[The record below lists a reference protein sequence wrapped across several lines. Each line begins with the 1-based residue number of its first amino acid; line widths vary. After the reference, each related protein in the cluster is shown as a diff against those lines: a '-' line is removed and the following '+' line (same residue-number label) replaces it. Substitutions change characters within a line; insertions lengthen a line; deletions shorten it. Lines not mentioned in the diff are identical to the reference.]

1 MSREVAK
8 ARQSQLVTTYGVGS
22 LFPAQN
28 QSFMIM
34 GLDSWSDR
42 SPEIL
47 EPRLAR
53 LLGVSDF
60 RAPAVNDSKGR
71 DLPVIRFPEWHFC
84 PQCRRLDAIWKFT
97 GWNDNMCPDCQAEL
111 VPSRFVTCCERGH
124 IDEFPYYRWLHAGDQ
139 RAGPH
144 SLRLIARGR
153 SSSLAD
159 IQIHCSCG
167 IRPVSLEG
175 AFDAG
180 ALRGLYRCKGRRPWL
195 ADTQPEECAA
205 LPRTLQRGSSNVW
218 FPVTRSAI
226 SIPPWSEGAFKVLE
240 RHWKVLQAVPLDAL
254 EATIEAM
261 GIAGPG
267 IHCPN
272 WWPLSVAHG
281 GSTRW
286 SSGTPRI
293 CAPTSTGPCATAGRR
308 PPDSRTSSAMRSRWR
323 PASAAGSRRCHVSR
337 GCARCAHCGPSPA
350 CSRPLSTPTHRTTP
364 RSPRDRPHGFL
375 RSRSSAKGIF
385 VLLDPE
391 RLAAW
396 ESTPFARGRADLVQK
411 SIDDRSRGRGL
422 AERPLVTA
430 RVSCSLHTLAHAL
443 IDQLS
448 LDAGYPSA
456 SLRERL
462 YADGDMAGFLV
473 YTATSDSAG
482 SLGGVAAQSTPD
494 RFEHAVGAAIARMSW
509 CSSDPVCIEST
520 GTGTD
525 ALNLAACHSCLLLPE
540 TSCELSNTFLDR
552 AALVGLP
559 GVPDGFFSPDP
570 RVTDAVLRSPAS
582 PRGTAKRGGAQG
594 AGLAGE
600 TARRMDGVALARHRQ
615 PPLQALGGS
624 RCRAARA
631 PRTARSRG
639 QGWASASTCWDVGVH
654 RSARTGVAVPR
665 GAVRPGRWRS
675 RAPFAE
681 RWWTPRYCL
690 GRRAPATPSFCP
702 TPS

>member
-53 LLGVSDF
+53 LLGVNDF
-60 RAPAVNDSKGR
+60 RAPAVNDSNGR

-97 GWNDNMCPDCQAEL
+97 GWNDNTCPECQAEL

-139 RAGPH
+139 RTGPH

-180 ALRGLYRCKGRRPWL
+180 ALRGIYRCKGRRPWL
-195 ADTQPEECAA
+195 ADTPPEECAA

-254 EATIEAM
+254 EETIAAM
-261 GIAGPG
+261 DIAGPG
-267 IHCPN
+267 Y
-272 WWPLSVAHG
+272 PLSELVAAVRRARGIDEVEQRDAEDLRADEYGALRNGRPETSRQQDFVCDEVEVAHG
-281 GSTRW
+281 LRSHVVQVSRVSRLREVRALRAFTRVLPPAFD
-286 SSGTPRI
+286 TDPKDY
-293 CAPTSTGPCATAGRR
+293 APL
-308 PPDSRTSSAMRSRWR
+308 
-323 PASAAGSRRCHVSR
+323 AAG
-337 GCARCAHCGPSPA
+337 PTTWLPA
-350 CSRPLSTPTHRTTP
+350 IQVI
-364 RSPRDRPHGFL
+364 GE
-375 RSRSSAKGIF
+375 GIF
-385 VLLDPE
+385 VRLDPE

-396 ESTPFARGRADLVQK
+396 ESTPFARGRADLVQQ
-411 SIDDRSRGRGL
+411 SVDDRTRGRGL
-422 AERPLVTA
+422 PERPLVTP
-430 RVSCSLHTLAHAL
+430 RQLLIHSLAHAL

-462 YADGDMAGFLV
+462 FADSDMAGFLV

-482 SLGGVAAQSTPD
+482 SLGGVAAQSNAD
-494 RFEHAVGAAIARMSW
+494 RFEHAVGSAIARMSW

-552 AALVGLP
+552 ATLVGLP
-559 GVPDGFFSPDP
+559 GVPDGFFSPD
-570 RVTDAVLRSPAS
+570 
-582 PRGTAKRGGAQG
+582 
-594 AGLAGE
+594 
-600 TARRMDGVALARHRQ
+600 
-615 PPLQALGGS
+615 
-624 RCRAARA
+624 RA
-631 PRTARSRG
+631 
-639 QGWASASTCWDVGVH
+639 
-654 RSARTGVAVPR
+654 
-665 GAVRPGRWRS
+665 
-675 RAPFAE
+675 
-681 RWWTPRYCL
+681 
-690 GRRAPATPSFCP
+690 
-702 TPS
+702 

>member
-267 IHCPN
+267 Y
-272 WWPLSVAHG
+272 PLSELVAAVRRARG
-281 GSTRW
+281 IDEVEQRDAEDLRADEYGALRNGRPETSRQQDFV
-286 SSGTPRI
+286 
-293 CAPTSTGPCATAGRR
+293 CDEVEVAPG
-308 PPDSRTSSAMRSRWR
+308 
-323 PASAAGSRRCHVSR
+323 
-337 GCARCAHCGPSPA
+337 
-350 CSRPLSTPTHRTTP
+350 
-364 RSPRDRPHGFL
+364 L
-375 RSRSSAKGIF
+375 RSRVTQVSRVSRLREVRALRAFTRVLPPAFDTDPQNYAPLAAGPTSWLPAIQVIGEGIF
-385 VLLDPE
+385 VRLDPE

-396 ESTPFARGRADLVQK
+396 ESTPFARGTTK
-411 SIDDRSRGRGL
+411 N
-422 AERPLVTA
+422 VT
-430 RVSCSLHTLAHAL
+430 
-443 IDQLS
+443 
-448 LDAGYPSA
+448 
-456 SLRERL
+456 
-462 YADGDMAGFLV
+462 
-473 YTATSDSAG
+473 
-482 SLGGVAAQSTPD
+482 
-494 RFEHAVGAAIARMSW
+494 
-509 CSSDPVCIEST
+509 
-520 GTGTD
+520 
-525 ALNLAACHSCLLLPE
+525 
-540 TSCELSNTFLDR
+540 
-552 AALVGLP
+552 
-559 GVPDGFFSPDP
+559 
-570 RVTDAVLRSPAS
+570 
-582 PRGTAKRGGAQG
+582 
-594 AGLAGE
+594 
-600 TARRMDGVALARHRQ
+600 
-615 PPLQALGGS
+615 
-624 RCRAARA
+624 
-631 PRTARSRG
+631 
-639 QGWASASTCWDVGVH
+639 
-654 RSARTGVAVPR
+654 
-665 GAVRPGRWRS
+665 
-675 RAPFAE
+675 
-681 RWWTPRYCL
+681 
-690 GRRAPATPSFCP
+690 
-702 TPS
+702 

>member
-1 MSREVAK
+1 MSREVAR

-28 QSFMIM
+28 QSYMIM

-53 LLGVSDF
+53 LLGVSEF
-60 RAPAVNDSKGR
+60 RAPAVNDSNGG

-84 PQCRRLDAIWKFT
+84 PQCRRLDPIRKFK
-97 GWNDNMCPDCQAEL
+97 GWNDNTCPDCDVEL
-111 VPSRFVTCCERGH
+111 VPSRFVACCERGH
-124 IDEFPYYRWLHAGDQ
+124 IDEFPYYRWLHAGEQ
-139 RAGPH
+139 RPEPH

-167 IRPVSLEG
+167 IQPVSLDG
-175 AFDAG
+175 AFDSG
-180 ALRGLYRCKGRRPWL
+180 ALKGIIKCRGRRPWL
-195 ADTQPEECAA
+195 AETPPEECTA

-240 RHWKVLQAVPLDAL
+240 RHWKVLQAVPVDAL

-267 IHCPN
+267 F
-272 WWPLSVAHG
+272 PLSELVAAVRRARG
-281 GSTRW
+281 VDAVEQRNADDLRADEYGALRNGRPEVSRQQDFVCEEVDVAPGLRRSIRQVSRVSRLREVRALKAFTRVLPPAFDTDPHNYAPLAA
-286 SSGTPRI
+286 G
-293 CAPTSTGPCATAGRR
+293 PTS
-308 PPDSRTSSAMRSRWR
+308 WL
-323 PASAAGSRRCHVSR
+323 PAIQVIGE
-337 GCARCAHCGPSPA
+337 
-350 CSRPLSTPTHRTTP
+350 
-364 RSPRDRPHGFL
+364 
-375 RSRSSAKGIF
+375 GIF
-385 VLLDPE
+385 VRLDPE

-396 ESTPFARGRADLVQK
+396 ESTPFAQGRADIVQQ

-422 AERPLVTA
+422 AERPFVTP
-430 RVSCSLHTLAHAL
+430 RQLLIHTLAHAL

-462 YADGDMAGFLV
+462 YTEDEMAGFLV

-482 SLGGVAAQSTPD
+482 SLGGVAAQSNPD
-494 RFEHAVGAAIARMSW
+494 RFEHAVEAAIARMSW

-540 TSCELSNTFLDR
+540 TSCEMSNTFLDR
-552 AALVGLP
+552 ATLVGLP
-559 GVPDGFFSPDP
+559 GTPDGFFS
-570 RVTDAVLRSPAS
+570 
-582 PRGTAKRGGAQG
+582 
-594 AGLAGE
+594 
-600 TARRMDGVALARHRQ
+600 H
-615 PPLQALGGS
+615 
-624 RCRAARA
+624 
-631 PRTARSRG
+631 
-639 QGWASASTCWDVGVH
+639 
-654 RSARTGVAVPR
+654 
-665 GAVRPGRWRS
+665 
-675 RAPFAE
+675 
-681 RWWTPRYCL
+681 
-690 GRRAPATPSFCP
+690 
-702 TPS
+702 